1 MPSSPKRTTLARPEF
16 EATFST
22 LRDVLRKQAPKALV
36 VTDAPGDFRIASP
49 TLVDRVGRP
58 LALAAVQIKNS
69 YVSFHLIPVYAVPAL
84 AKTVSPSLQK
94 RMQGKAC
101 FNFTSV
107 DPAHVK
113 ELAALT
119 KKGAAELE
127 RIDLPW
133 ASKRR

>member
-1 MPSSPKRTTLARPEF
+1 MPSSLKRKTPASPEF
-16 EATFST
+16 EEAFST
-22 LRDVLRKQAPKALV
+22 LRDVLRKNAPKALV
-36 VTDAPGDFRIASP
+36 VEDGYGDFQIASP
-49 TLVDRVGRP
+49 TLVDRGGRP
-58 LALAAVQIKNS
+58 LALGAVQIKKN
-69 YVSFHLIPVYAVPAL
+69 YVSFHLIPVYAIPAL
-84 AKTVSPSLQK
+84 AKAISPSLQK
-94 RMQGKAC
+94 RMHGKSC

-107 DPAHVK
+107 EPGHLK